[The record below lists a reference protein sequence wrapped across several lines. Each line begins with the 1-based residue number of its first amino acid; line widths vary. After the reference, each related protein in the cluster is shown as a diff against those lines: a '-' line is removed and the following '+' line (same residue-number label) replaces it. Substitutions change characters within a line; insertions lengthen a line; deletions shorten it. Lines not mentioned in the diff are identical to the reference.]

1 MKQTFLPTNKTK
13 PFVVAIVGRPN
24 VGKSTLFNRLVGK
37 RLAIVHDQPGVTRD
51 RRKGD
56 AYLLGLEFTVIDTA
70 GLEEASGDNTEA
82 RMRKQTDLAVI
93 EADVALFVVDARA
106 GITPMDRHYADL
118 LRKQKTPIVLVVNKC
133 EGRAGEPGL
142 MESYALGLGEPVPLS
157 AEHGEGL
164 SDLLDALLP
173 FAPPEADRHND
184 EDDDE
189 FAPPDVAL
197 DENGDPVI
205 VDTRPLRPLNLAI
218 VGRPNVGKSTLVNR
232 LIGEERL
239 LTGPEAGLTRDAITV
254 EWEYKGREIKLI
266 DTAGLRR
273 KAQISDSLEKLSVGN
288 TLESIRMAEVVMLV
302 MDAAQILDKQDLTIA
317 RMVVEEGRGL
327 VIAINKWDIVDDQQT
342 ALNRLSDRLETSLP
356 QVRGL
361 PTITIS
367 ALSGKGLD
375 RLMDAVVQTHKVW
388 NKRISTSK
396 LNRWL
401 EDALEQHPPPALERG
416 RRIRIRY
423 ATQVKARPPT
433 FVLFTSKP
441 DQLPDSYTRYLVNSL
456 RETFDLPGVP
466 IRVHLRAGKNPY
478 ADD

>member
-1 MKQTFLPTNKTK
+1 MGLGDP
-13 PFVVAIVGRPN
+13 VAI
-24 VGKSTLFNRLVGK
+24 
-37 RLAIVHDQPGVTRD
+37 
-51 RRKGD
+51 
-56 AYLLGLEFTVIDTA
+56 
-70 GLEEASGDNTEA
+70 
-82 RMRKQTDLAVI
+82 
-93 EADVALFVVDARA
+93 
-106 GITPMDRHYADL
+106 
-118 LRKQKTPIVLVVNKC
+118 
-133 EGRAGEPGL
+133 
-142 MESYALGLGEPVPLS
+142 S
-157 AEHGEGL
+157 AEHNEGF

-173 FAPPEADRHND
+173 FAPEAK
-184 EDDDE
+184 EEEEELPAE
-189 FAPPDVAL
+189 FIEVDGELIDPRPP
-197 DENGDPVI
+197 
-205 VDTRPLRPLNLAI
+205 RPLTLAI

-232 LIGEERL
+232 LVGEERL

-254 EWEYKGREIKLI
+254 EWEYKGREIKLV

-327 VIAINKWDIVDDQQT
+327 VIAINKWDIVEDQQT

-367 ALSGKGLD
+367 ALTGKGTD
-375 RLMDAVVQTHKVW
+375 KLMDAVIQTHKVW
-388 NKRISTSK
+388 NKRMTTSK
-396 LNRWL
+396 INRWL
-401 EDALEQHPPPALERG
+401 EDALEQHPPPALDRG

-441 DQLPDSYTRYLVNSL
+441 DQLPESYTRYLINSL
-456 RETFDLPGVP
+456 RETFELPGVP
-466 IRVHLRAGKNPY
+466 IRIHLRAGKNPY
-478 ADD
+478 AED